1 MKFIHRVGYYLGGFS
16 IGLIILAFFLQGKK
30 TSCDYGPN
38 ARTTKNIANKVKSYS
53 KEAESIMTQYQ
64 MDTLTVSN
72 LIRFGSV
79 DFSKSD
85 TKAEGC
91 KTYFIENTYKEDTF
105 ELTVK
110 NCDSLVTVE
119 SILKKK

>member
-30 TSCDYGPN
+30 TSCDYSPN
-38 ARTTKNIANKVKSYS
+38 ARTTKNIANKVKIYS
-53 KEAESIMTQYQ
+53 EESESVMTQYK

-85 TKAEGC
+85 TKSKGC
-91 KTYFIENTYKEDTF
+91 KTYYIDNSFKDKEF
-105 ELTVK
+105 ELTIK
-110 NCDSLVTVE
+110 NCDSTVTIE
-119 SILKKK
+119 SIILKK

>member
-1 MKFIHRVGYYLGGFS
+1 MKLLHRVGYYLGGFS

-38 ARTTKNIANKVKSYS
+38 ARTTKSLANQSKSYS
-53 KEAESIMTQYQ
+53 AEAESIMKEYD

-72 LIRFGSV
+72 LIRYGEV

-85 TKAEGC
+85 TKSEGC
-91 KTYFIENTYKEDTF
+91 KTYIVENSYKESIF
-105 ELTVK
+105 ELK
-110 NCDSLVTVE
+110 IRNCETLATIE
-119 SILKKK
+119 SISLKQ

>member
-30 TSCDYGPN
+30 TSCDYSPN
-38 ARTTKNIANKVKSYS
+38 ARTTKNIANKVKIYS
-53 KEAESIMTQYQ
+53 EESESVMTQYK

-79 DFSKSD
+79 NFSKSD
-85 TKAEGC
+85 TKSKGC
-91 KTYFIENTYKEDTF
+91 KTYYIDNSFKDKEF
-105 ELTVK
+105 ELTIK
-110 NCDSLVTVE
+110 NCDSTVTIE
-119 SILKKK
+119 SIILKK

>member
-1 MKFIHRVGYYLGGFS
+1 MKFIHRIGYYLGGFS
-16 IGLIILAFFLQGKK
+16 VGLIILAFFLQGKK

-38 ARTTKNIANKVKSYS
+38 ARTTKNIANKSKIYS
-53 KEAESIMTQYQ
+53 ESAKATMDQYQ

-85 TKAEGC
+85 TKSKGC
-91 KTYFIENTYKEDTF
+91 KTYVVENSFKENEF

-110 NCDSLVTVE
+110 NCDSLATIQ
-119 SILKKK
+119 SISIKK

>member
-1 MKFIHRVGYYLGGFS
+1 MKFIHRIGYYLGGFS
-16 IGLIILAFFLQGKK
+16 VGLIILAFFLQGKK

-38 ARTTKNIANKVKSYS
+38 ARTTKNIANKSKIYS
-53 KEAESIMTQYQ
+53 ELAKATMDQYQ

-85 TKAEGC
+85 TKSKGC
-91 KTYFIENTYKEDTF
+91 KTYVVENSFKETEF

-110 NCDSLVTVE
+110 NCDSLATIQ
-119 SILKKK
+119 SISIKK

>member
-119 SILKKK
+119 SI

>member
-1 MKFIHRVGYYLGGFS
+1 MKFIHRIGYYLGGFS
-16 IGLIILAFFLQGKK
+16 VGLIILAFFLQGKK

-38 ARTTKNIANKVKSYS
+38 ARTTKNIANKSKIYS
-53 KEAESIMTQYQ
+53 ESAQATMDQYQ

-85 TKAEGC
+85 TKSKGC
-91 KTYFIENTYKEDTF
+91 KTYVVENSFKENEF

-110 NCDSLVTVE
+110 NCDSLATIQ
-119 SILKKK
+119 SISIKK